1 MSHLP
6 VCTYGLNCRC
16 SGMSFH
22 VSRSHGGVM
31 NLLIC
36 LLIVL
41 VIVSG
46 SFDLDSS
53 VFVFIIGIEF
63 SLCSPLSVKIRVF
76 SSFYL
81 SFSFLGHFFRFL
93 VASRTFFLSF
103 ILFETAKLINSLTSA
118 SSKHQI
124 LTSGRAFYH
133 SHEMNAIAPLT
144 TTRVS
149 HSRYKLCRSFD

>member
-1 MSHLP
+1 M
-6 VCTYGLNCRC
+6 
-16 SGMSFH
+16 H
-22 VSRSHGGVM
+22 VWVELQMLRHIFPCQQIARRRDELV
-31 NLLIC
+31 NLLIDC
-36 LLIVL
+36 VGYRERLIRL
-41 VIVSG
+41 G
-46 SFDLDSS
+46 LERLRFHHRN
-53 VFVFIIGIEF
+53 
-63 SLCSPLSVKIRVF
+63 RVF
-76 SSFYL
+76 SLLAALSENSCFFFFL
-81 SFSFLGHFFRFL
+81 SFVLF
-93 VASRTFFLSF
+93 SRALFPLPRREPNFFLSF